1 MSRGFT
7 SSPRIALLAG
17 VMLLSFV
24 GLGVRLVSL
33 HVIDRDELMKF
44 VVKARRQ
51 SIVDNARRGDILD
64 ARGAVLAT
72 SSTQVIVGVDPR
84 GLRKED
90 EAKWPE
96 LARLL
101 NIPLPQLRVIFT
113 TRRVRRTAPPA
124 SAPGSSASLAL
135 ALPEGT
141 DEDAVPAA
149 TPLKAAEA
157 SPSAAS
163 AFTFTLPS
171 VSTPDADG
179 KEDDPEADTVLDDAT
194 DDNGYREIGWAKL
207 SDHVDEDTY
216 AKIMALGIKN
226 VYGQEVYRRSY
237 PHNGLAAHVVG
248 YVNKA
253 GLPVTGMEAY
263 ADFYLRGSNGWR
275 EGERDGRGREL
286 AQFRTRKVPR
296 VDGYTVALSID
307 SNVQSI
313 IEDELATIARTYQPQ
328 KATII
333 VSDPRTGFILGL
345 ANYPSYDLNDYSKPG
360 ADGRIDL
367 AAQRNIA
374 VTDQYEPGSVFKIVA
389 ASGAVEEGLATPSS
403 LFDCSIDK
411 IEYKGKVRS
420 LPPEDHHFEDPKH
433 VTLAEVMSYSSNRG
447 AAQLAMKMGE
457 DDFVHYASL
466 FGFGARTGFPI
477 GGEIAGTMHTP
488 GSPGWDGQTI
498 TRMPMGHSVSVT
510 VMQMHQAMSVIA
522 NGGLLL
528 RPQIIRQISDPSGE
542 VISRYDRPAQVRRVV
557 SERTAR
563 IMAQMLMGVA
573 TTHGTAPEAAIPNFQ
588 VAGKTGTTQKIIN
601 GKYSDRHHVA
611 SFVGFFPA
619 SRPELAISVI
629 VDDADA
635 HAPGGVAYG
644 AKIAAPAFK
653 HVAEQLIQYRDI
665 KPVYEPNRRLL
676 VMEGGR
682 Q

>member
-17 VMLLSFV
+17 VMLLSFA

-51 SIVDNARRGDILD
+51 IIVDNARRGDILD

-72 SSTQVIVGVDPR
+72 SSTQVVVGVDPQ

-101 NIPLPQLRVIFT
+101 GMPLPQLRVIFT
-113 TRRVRRTAPPA
+113 TRQVRREDAQPSVAGTAPSLALTLSSASGTSAPEAPPA
-124 SAPGSSASLAL
+124 KPAEVHPSAS
-135 ALPEGT
+135 
-141 DEDAVPAA
+141 A
-149 TPLKAAEA
+149 TFAFTL
-157 SPSAAS
+157 PSAAS
-163 AFTFTLPS
+163 AD
-171 VSTPDADG
+171 VGNA
-179 KEDDPEADTVLDDAT
+179 EDDPDADTVLDDAA
-194 DDNGYREIGWAKL
+194 DASGYRLVRWAKL
-207 SDHVDEDTY
+207 SDHVNEDTY
-216 AKIMALGIKN
+216 TQIMALGIKN
-226 VYGQEVYRRSY
+226 VYGQHVFRRSY

-253 GLPVTGMEAY
+253 GEPVTGMEAF
-263 ADFYLRGSNGWR
+263 ANFYLRGQSGWR

-286 AQFRTRKVPR
+286 AQFRTREVPR
-296 VDGYTVALSID
+296 ADGYNVTLSID

-313 IEDELATIARTYQPQ
+313 IEDELAALARTYQPQ
-328 KATII
+328 KATIV

-360 ADGRIDL
+360 ADGHIDL

-389 ASGAVEEGLATPSS
+389 ASGALEEGLATPSS
-403 LFDCSIDK
+403 VFDCSIDK
-411 IEYKGKVRS
+411 IDYRGKPRS
-420 LPPEDHHFEDPKH
+420 LPPEDHHFEDPRH

-457 DDFVHYASL
+457 EDFVHYASL
-466 FGFGARTGFPI
+466 FGFGTRTGFPI

-528 RPQIIRQISDPSGE
+528 RPQIIRQISDQSGE
-542 VISRYDRPAQVRRVV
+542 IISRFDRPVEVRRVV

-563 IMAQMLMGVA
+563 TMAQMLTGVA
-573 TTHGTAPEAAIPNFQ
+573 SPHGTAPEAAIPNFQ

-619 SRPELAISVI
+619 SSPELAISVI

-653 HVAEQLIQYRDI
+653 HIAEQLIQYRDI
-665 KPVYEPNRRLL
+665 KPVYEPSRRLL

-682 Q
+682 R

>member
-17 VMLLSFV
+17 VILLTFA
-24 GLGVRLVSL
+24 GIGFRLVQL
-33 HVIDRDELMKF
+33 HVIDRDERMKF

-51 SIVDNARRGDILD
+51 IIPENARRGDILD
-64 ARGAVLAT
+64 ARGSVLAT
-72 SSTQVIVGVDPR
+72 SRPQVELGVDPQVVV
-84 GLRKED
+84 KED

-101 NIPLPQLRVIFT
+101 GLPLPRLQEIMT
-113 TRRVRRTAPPA
+113 TRRRKVEPHPADVAAPA
-124 SAPGSSASLAL
+124 TVAL
-135 ALPEGT
+135 ETVPKP
-141 DEDAVPAA
+141 DAPAA
-149 TPLKAAEA
+149 KP
-157 SPSAAS
+157 AAS
-163 AFTFTLPS
+163 FAFNFTLPA
-171 VSTPDADG
+171 PAADAAGPATD
-179 KEDDPEADTVLDDAT
+179 ESDDTVLDDT
-194 DDNGYREIGWAKL
+194 PDEGGYRLIQWAKL
-207 SDHVDEDTY
+207 SDHVDEETY
-216 AKIMALGIKN
+216 AKIAALDVRG
-226 VYGQEVYRRSY
+226 VYGPHIYRRNY
-237 PHNGLAAHVVG
+237 PHNGLAAHLIG

-253 GLPVTGMEAY
+253 GEPATGMEAY
-263 ADFYLRGSNGWR
+263 ADFYLRGRNGWR

-286 AQFRTRKVPR
+286 AQFRTREVPR
-296 VDGYTVALSID
+296 ADGYNVMLSID

-313 IEDELATIARTYQPQ
+313 IEDELADIARKYEPQ
-328 KATII
+328 KATIV
-333 VSDPRTGFILGL
+333 VSDPRTGFVLGL
-345 ANYPSYDLNDYSKPG
+345 ANYPSYDLNEYSKPG
-360 ADGRIDL
+360 ADGHVDL
-367 AAQRNIA
+367 AAQRNVA

-389 ASGAVEEGLATPSS
+389 ASGALEEGLVTSASQ
-403 LFDCSIDK
+403 FDCSIDR
-411 IEYKGKVRS
+411 IDYKGRTRS

-433 VTLAEVMSYSSNRG
+433 VSLAEIISYSSNRG

-457 DDFVHYASL
+457 DDFCRYASL
-466 FGFGARTGFPI
+466 FGFGERTGFPV
-477 GGEIAGTMHTP
+477 GGEIAGTMHKP

-522 NGGLLL
+522 NGGVLL
-528 RPQIIRQISDPSGE
+528 RPQIIRQITDPSGE
-542 VISRYDRPAQVRRVV
+542 VVTRYDRPVEVRRVI
-557 SERTAR
+557 SGRTAQ
-563 IMAQMLMGVA
+563 IMAQLLMGVA
-573 TTHGTAPEAAIPNFQ
+573 SPHGTAPKAAIPNFQ
-588 VAGKTGTTQKIIN
+588 IAGKTGTTQKIIN

-644 AKIAAPAFK
+644 AEIAAPAFK

-665 KPVYEPNRRLL
+665 KPVYEPGRGML

-682 Q
+682 R